1 MHPTVGK
8 AEPEAPL
15 PAEEAADTPA
25 LLLTHAVGPVLQS
38 TARCNPQHT
47 LQMLPAELLGPSY
60 PRSEGREVRAACLQ
74 WGQADAIYQCAV
86 LVNLE
91 D

>member
-25 LLLTHAVGPVLQS
+25 LLLTHAVGPRSAKHCKKMQLTAHASDASRRAFRLQL
-38 TARCNPQHT
+38 PQ
-47 LQMLPAELLGPSY
+47 
-60 PRSEGREVRAACLQ
+60 SEGREVRAACLQ
-74 WGQADAIYQCAV
+74 WG
-86 LVNLE
+86 
-91 D
+91 

>member
-1 MHPTVGK
+1 
-8 AEPEAPL
+8 
-15 PAEEAADTPA
+15 
-25 LLLTHAVGPVLQS
+25 
-38 TARCNPQHT
+38 
-47 LQMLPAELLGPSY
+47 MLPAELLGSSY

-74 WGQADAIYQCAV
+74 WGQADAIYQRAV

>member
-25 LLLTHAVGPVLQS
+25 LLLTHAVGPHSAKHCKMQL
-38 TARCNPQHT
+38 TAHASDAARRAFRPQ
-47 LQMLPAELLGPSY
+47 LPQ
-60 PRSEGREVRAACLQ
+60 V
-74 WGQADAIYQCAV
+74 
-86 LVNLE
+86 
-91 D
+91 